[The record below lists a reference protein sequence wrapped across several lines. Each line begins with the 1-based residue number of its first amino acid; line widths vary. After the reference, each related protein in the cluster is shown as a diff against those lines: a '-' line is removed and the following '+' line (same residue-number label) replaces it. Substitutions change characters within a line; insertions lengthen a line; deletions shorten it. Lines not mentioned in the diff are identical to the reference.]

1 MQERS
6 QGLGELCGL
15 LGYSRQAY
23 YQYTHST
30 EKRTFKQEELIQQV
44 LEYRRL
50 QPRLGTRKL
59 LTLMQPDMGR
69 DAFFELLR
77 DNGLLVR
84 RKRYRAR
91 TTFSAHR
98 FRKYPELIKYLVVER
113 PNQLWVSDI
122 TYIRIRQDF
131 AYLSLVTDAYSR
143 KIIGFCLSH
152 DLSTDNCLSA
162 LRMALASRLTT
173 GQPLIHHSDRGTQYC
188 SKAYT
193 TLLKRKGIAISMTQS
208 GNPRDNAIAE
218 RVNGILKMELLKE
231 SYNDISAAYQDV
243 KQAIAVYNK
252 LRPHS
257 SLDMFTPESAHQK
270 TGALNRRWRNYYPQR
285 ERQAAMDR

>member
-6 QGLGELCGL
+6 HGLRELCGL
-15 LGYSRQAY
+15 LGYSSQAY
-23 YQYTHST
+23 YQYNRST
-30 EKRTFKQEELIQQV
+30 EKRTFRQEQLIQQV
-44 LEYRRL
+44 LEHRRL

-59 LTLMQPDMGR
+59 LGLMQPAMGR

-77 DNGLLVR
+77 ENGLLVR

-91 TTFSAHR
+91 TTFSCHR
-98 FRKYPELIKYLVVER
+98 FRKYPDLVKELVVTR
-113 PNQLWVSDI
+113 AGQLWVSDI
-122 TYIRIRQDF
+122 TYIRVNQDF
-131 AYLSLVTDAYSR
+131 AYLSLITDAYSR

-152 DLSTDNCLSA
+152 DLSTDSCLKA
-162 LRMALASRLTT
+162 LRMALATRLSD
-173 GQPLIHHSDRGTQYC
+173 QPLIHHSDRGTQYC

-193 TLLKRKGIAISMTQS
+193 QLLKRKGIAISMTQS

-231 SYNDISAAYQDV
+231 TYDSISLAYQSV
-243 KQAIAVYNK
+243 KQAIIIYNS

-257 SLDMFTPESAHQK
+257 SLDMITPDAAHQM
-270 TGALNRRWRNYYPQR
+270 TGPIRRRWRNYYPAK
-285 ERQAAMDR
+285 EMEVAMDN